1 MSMAR
6 KVRRVTWL
14 ALALMAGQTHANC
27 PRPLQV
33 PLSSTGFSVILA
45 PQGVSGVYPDFL
57 RAVEAKENCKFVFA
71 AMPRA
76 RQELLFA
83 SGRADLL
90 IPASRTP
97 QRDALGTFVPLIR
110 SRAVVISTAKQH
122 SPFNSLQDMVT
133 RTDVKVVVVR
143 GFDFGTVYQKMVQT
157 LAQQN
162 RLMLEPDAVSV
173 ARLLKANPSY
183 VTVMA
188 PSILLGVLPED
199 PRLAGMDEQL
209 LFEAVDD
216 LPWGESGVYVSNTSM
231 TPPEVAEVAQ
241 MLRRQAESGTI
252 WKRFQAYYTP
262 AALKNSIKAYEP

>member
-1 MSMAR
+1 
-6 KVRRVTWL
+6 
-14 ALALMAGQTHANC
+14 
-27 PRPLQV
+27 
-33 PLSSTGFSVILA
+33 
-45 PQGVSGVYPDFL
+45 
-57 RAVEAKENCKFVFA
+57 
-71 AMPRA
+71 
-76 RQELLFA
+76 
-83 SGRADLL
+83 
-90 IPASRTP
+90 
-97 QRDALGTFVPLIR
+97 
-110 SRAVVISTAKQH
+110 
-122 SPFNSLQDMVT
+122 
-133 RTDVKVVVVR
+133 
-143 GFDFGTVYQKMVQT
+143 

>member
-1 MSMAR
+1 MANR
-6 KVRRVTWL
+6 FRFIAWM
-14 ALALMAGQTHANC
+14 ALALVAGQAHANC

-33 PLSSTGFSVILA
+33 PLSSTGFSVILGA
-45 PQGVSGVYPDFL
+45 QGVSGVYPDFL
-57 RAVEAKENCKFVFA
+57 RAMETKEGCQFVFT

-110 SRAVVISTAKQH
+110 SRAVVISTAQQH

-133 RTDVKVVVVR
+133 RSSVQVVLVR
-143 GFDFGTVYQKMVQT
+143 GFDFGPVYQKMVQT
-157 LAQQN
+157 LTQQN
-162 RLMLEPDAVSV
+162 RLVLEPDAVSV

-188 PSILLGVLPED
+188 PSILIGVLPED
-199 PRLAGMDEQL
+199 PRLVGLDAQL
-209 LFEAVDD
+209 IFEAVDD
-216 LPWGESGVYVSNTSM
+216 LPWGESGVYVSNSSLK
-231 TPPEVAEVAQ
+231 PAEASDVAQ
-241 MLRRQAESGTI
+241 MLRRQAESGSV